1 MNMYKKTLVLTA
13 LVLLVIIGVNLTYI
27 PIVSGQSTSNDVAM
41 YLKYHADFDRRTE
54 MIDSYLVNVVKYYK
68 LRNHYLAL
76 GDQVKASK
84 YGGMGDALLSKT
96 IDQIYKYHKDDVKA
110 ILKDLLEMDI
120 LLYRVASTNKNL
132 AIQMLIKAGYTDE
145 SAVQMVNLSL
155 TYKGNIEQV
164 RKGYNL
170 IVNNEYY
177 LKSFIGYMVYEDVKN
192 MLIESQ
198 NPSTIHFQEI
208 TPTKMNK
215 GGTKYIGPDAVS
227 FPGLNVHFVQL
238 KAEMQYS
245 KSGTDCGFHPFE
257 VNVNDP
263 LNTLYKVIVYDYNS
277 YSSSNKWYY
286 YVLEFWFGDE
296 DHPIP
301 AINAIYDSYRQSH
314 YGRIQDV
321 EEVAIYGYVS
331 SSIIIWTIDFSYG
344 DIWSEGHAYAYP
356 IGVHGNA
363 KKTVSGSV
371 IIYVSDVWNHAM
383 DTINHNACGKT
394 PYREVYP
401 KIDWRFSVS

>member
-1 MNMYKKTLVLTA
+1 MKYIQKTVILTA
-13 LVLLVIIGVNLTYI
+13 LILLVIIGVNLTYI
-27 PIVSGQSTSNDVAM
+27 PIVSGQSTSNYVAM
-41 YLKYHADFDRRTE
+41 YLKYHADFDKRTE

-84 YGGMGDALLSKT
+84 YGDIGDALLNKT

-120 LLYRVASTNKNL
+120 LLYKVASTNKNL

-192 MLIESQ
+192 MLIE
-198 NPSTIHFQEI
+198 NHHPSTIHFQGI

-215 GGTKYIGPDAVS
+215 GENKYIGLDAVS
-227 FPGLNVHFVQL
+227 FPGLNVHFIQL

-245 KSGTDCGFHPFE
+245 KSGKDCGYHPFK

-263 LNTLYKVIVYDYNS
+263 LNTLYKVIIHDYS
-277 YSSSNKWYY
+277 DYSNGWYY

-296 DHPIP
+296 DYPDP
-301 AINAIYDSYRQSH
+301 GINAMWDQHRESK

-321 EEVAIYGYVS
+321 EKIAIYSYDHGS
-331 SSIIIWTIDFSYG
+331 TWTVDFAYG
-344 DIWSEGHAYAYP
+344 DIWSSGHAYAYP
-356 IGVHGNA
+356 LPIGIHG
-363 KKTVSGSV
+363 KIKRTVSGGSV
-371 IIYVSDVWNHAM
+371 VIYVSNVWNHAM
-383 DTINHNACGKT
+383 DTRNDNSCGRT
-394 PYREVYP
+394 PYIEVYP
-401 KIDWRFSVS
+401 TIIWN